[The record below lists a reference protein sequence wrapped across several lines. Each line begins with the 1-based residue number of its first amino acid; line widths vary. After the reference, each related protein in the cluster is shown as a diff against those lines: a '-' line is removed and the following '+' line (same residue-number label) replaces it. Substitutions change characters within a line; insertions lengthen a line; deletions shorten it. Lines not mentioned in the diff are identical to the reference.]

1 LIQSIGVLTAVTI
14 DYIPQAVVTLKSAKK
29 TCSFQSFYIFVADA
43 SSKDLEKISFI
54 LRDEAWI
61 DLFCA
66 EDLGSGK
73 QEYLQVF
80 KYYNRFEISQ
90 LAKYVGV
97 KFVLEERLVDVCVFV
112 DADTLFIDDVC
123 PLVDEIKNKSVYL
136 TPHLLQPSCDG
147 NEHEVMIHGWINTG
161 FSAFNKHHYQTKD
174 ILDWIINRVSRR
186 AFLAPQLGL
195 SGDQTWVSVLP
206 ILFHRSVKV
215 SLNNGLNVAY
225 WNLDKRC
232 LTRSS
237 NNKILAGKTPLIMF
251 HFSGFDETN
260 LIQLSKHSS
269 IPIKMGSILYEL
281 CDIYREKISH
291 SNKIRVK
298 LNKITPMP
306 CSKENLKTRIQICST
321 YHQIDIYKTMVK
333 SGVFSRVGG
342 LIDSILRKL
351 LILLSFKA

>member
-1 LIQSIGVLTAVTI
+1 MIQSIGVLTAVTI

-237 NNKILAGKTPLIMF
+237 CNPPKN
-251 HFSGFDETN
+251 
-260 LIQLSKHSS
+260 
-269 IPIKMGSILYEL
+269 
-281 CDIYREKISH
+281 
-291 SNKIRVK
+291 
-298 LNKITPMP
+298 
-306 CSKENLKTRIQICST
+306 
-321 YHQIDIYKTMVK
+321 
-333 SGVFSRVGG
+333 
-342 LIDSILRKL
+342 
-351 LILLSFKA
+351 